1 MCRNRKNGGKMTKRF
16 KTMKS
21 SIVIGVLLVS
31 VFAAIIPTSSAG
43 LILNLSSIVNVDWGN
58 ETLKPLVPLG
68 EAASLTLD
76 VTYGVTTGAF
86 LSQAFLTLF
95 LGRQVNIKLEVTEK
109 PDWCTATLKSDTIT
123 TAVTSGA
130 STSPTKLTTTLTL
143 RVDESAPAFGAGYVK
158 IKASVPRIGAIDGYS
173 QVFTLEFQPAY
184 LPMIN
189 AQLPEGNSKTIG
201 PMDTAVFPITVENMG
216 NARTTVFFKIDNVPE
231 GWIVVV
237 TDDITLDAEKGST
250 GTAYLTIKPPKGFGY
265 HNDDRSIIVTMTP
278 ARAEELGN
286 QGESKTVTVII
297 ESRGFSTP
305 GFESLLFIG
314 ALFAVVLILT
324 LKKKK

>member
-1 MCRNRKNGGKMTKRF
+1 MTKRF

-21 SIVIGVLLVS
+21 SIVVGVLLVS
-31 VFAAIIPTSSAG
+31 IFAAIIPTSSAG

-58 ETLKPLVPLG
+58 ETLDKPLVPLG
-68 EAASLTLD
+68 EARNLD
-76 VTYGVTTGAF
+76 LEVTYGVTSGAF

-95 LGRQVNIKLEVTEK
+95 IGRQVNIKLEVTEK

-123 TAVTSGA
+123 TAVKSEE
-130 STSPTKLTTTLTL
+130 TKLKTTLTL
-143 RVDESAPAFGAGYVK
+143 RVDENAPAFGAGYVK
-158 IKASVPRIGAIDGYS
+158 ITASVPRIGAIDGYS
-173 QVFTLEFQPAY
+173 QVFNLDFTPSY

-189 AQLPEGNSKTIG
+189 AQSLEGNSKTIG
-201 PMDTAVFPITVENMG
+201 PMDTAVFPIEVENMG
-216 NARTTVFFKIDNVPE
+216 KARTTVFFTIDNVPE
-231 GWIVVV
+231 GWIAVV
-237 TDDITLDAEKGST
+237 TDDITLDADKGST
-250 GTAYLTIKPPKGFGY
+250 GIAYLTIKPPKGFGY
-265 HNDDRSIIVTMTP
+265 HNDDQSIKVTMTP
-278 ARAEELGN
+278 ARAEQLEN

-314 ALFAVVLILT
+314 ALLAVVLILK

>member
-43 LILNLSSIVNVDWGN
+43 LILNLSSYVDVGWGN

-68 EAASLTLD
+68 EAQQLTLN
-76 VTYGVTTGAF
+76 VRYGVTKGAF
-86 LSQAFLTLF
+86 LSQAFFTLYQ
-95 LGRQVNIKLEVTEK
+95 GRQVNIKLEVTEK

-123 TAVTSGA
+123 TAVA
-130 STSPTKLTTTLTL
+130 SIETTLSTTLTL
-143 RVDESAPAFGAGYVK
+143 RVDESAPAFGAGYVM
-158 IKASVPRIGAIDGYS
+158 IKASVSKIGAIDGYS
-173 QVFTLEFQPAY
+173 QVFTLEFSPAY

-189 AQLPEGNSKTIG
+189 AQLPEGNSKSIG

-231 GWIVVV
+231 DWIAVV
-237 TDDITLDAEKGST
+237 TDDITLDEGKGST
-250 GTAYLTIKPPKGFGY
+250 GTVYLTIKPPKGFGY

-278 ARAEELGN
+278 ARAEELSN

-314 ALFAVVLILT
+314 ALLAVVLILK